1 MLLVNLLSP
10 DEIVFTSRLALTAG
24 FFASDTLTDFLTDF
38 LTAAATA
45 DSFEVFLVKTVSTG
59 ASSSYSS
66 SLSSF
71 SLSSFRAAFFSA
83 SSSLSSLLL

>member
-1 MLLVNLLSP
+1 MLLVTLLPP

-24 FFASDTLTDFLTDF
+24 FFAADTLSDFLTDF

-45 DSFEVFLVKTVSTG
+45 DSFTVFLVKTVSVG
-59 ASSSYSS
+59 ASSSSS
-66 SLSSF
+66 SL
-71 SLSSFRAAFFSA
+71 LSSA